1 MWASNGP
8 PPDTGVPWKTLVEP
22 TGLLLLAVV
31 QPPGGTL
38 SKPSVTTA
46 ADAGAGRVMAA
57 RGPTTMAPAI
67 AAISDLFK
75 EELLL
80 G

>member
-1 MWASNGP
+1 
-8 PPDTGVPWKTLVEP
+8 VPWKTLVEP

-31 QPPGGTL
+31 QPTGGTA

-46 ADAGAGRVMAA
+46 ADAGFGTAMAA
-57 RGPTTMAPAI
+57 RGPATRAPAI